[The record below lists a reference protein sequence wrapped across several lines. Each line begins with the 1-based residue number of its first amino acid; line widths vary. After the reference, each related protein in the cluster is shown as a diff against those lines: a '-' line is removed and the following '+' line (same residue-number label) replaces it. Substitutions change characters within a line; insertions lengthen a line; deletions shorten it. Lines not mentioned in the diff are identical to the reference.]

1 MSREFYRQL
10 AGLSGDTENLVVTVL
25 DGPHAG
31 AKAVLQNG
39 KVVFAEGMF
48 WREYERRLSQFCKTG
63 RWCLRRGCSGGNMSA
78 GSPES
83 VKPVSRKPAAQG
95 CLRRCLRARRDWLF
109 AVRGMSGSL

>member
-10 AGLSGDTENLVVTVL
+10 AGLAGDTENLVVTVL

-48 WREYERRLSQFCKTG
+48 WREYER
-63 RWCLRRGCSGGNMSA
+63 
-78 GSPES
+78 
-83 VKPVSRKPAAQG
+83 

>member
-10 AGLSGDTENLVVTVL
+10 AGLGSDAENLAVTVL

-48 WREYERRLSQFCKTG
+48 WREYERRLSGIRETG
-63 RWCLRRGCSGGNMSA
+63 ITQAGGT
-78 GSPES
+78 
-83 VKPVSRKPAAQG
+83 RLFAQM
-95 CLRRCLRARRDWLF
+95 LRARRDLLF
-109 AVRGMSGSL
+109 AARGMSGSL